1 MIRNLK
7 AATRFLSVSILMG
20 SLIASVPDVSRAQSE
35 TPVPERNVHEEQ
47 SDQAPSRPGIVTI
60 KTSSTESLASVEK
73 QLKQNETNRIVS
85 AVSKYLAAAKKDY
98 SPRYGAR
105 TGAAR
110 EQLVSQLRDYVK
122 YSETAGHED
131 AKALVESLQIP
142 ALIRY
147 SEEAPT
153 IFRGRLASVRD
164 ALADYARSSKQN
176 VERERSLAVLMDY
189 YLAVFEAADLGT
201 LEAPV
206 ATGDQE
212 EETTESSDEELEREK
227 QACFE
232 FYCDA
237 LDEGVRAYFYGE
249 EGGSIDKI
257 VRAIGEMRYY
267 QSESPAV
274 SRLTGYLHDVF
285 SGSNFYLEASE
296 KFLSAF
302 TYRNV
307 SESFGVNENIRGTQA
322 QGAGSL
328 NGHTVLDVKPSPT
341 RAQMALVLNANVLT
355 RTVGANR
362 GVFVHTDNLGSVV
375 ASKPMFL
382 NPDGRISTSAA
393 LANANMKT
401 TLRGVNTDRITLFGG
416 KIIQN
421 KVSQELPASERD
433 GAERIKARVAR
444 ELDEQANAQ
453 ILEMNRRI
461 EHMDIGSANSMIQNL
476 KSRTSEDRF
485 YIECVLGRGLQFS
498 APGDDAAS
506 CNDVSRGAS
515 SSDEIVERGAAKTA
529 EPGLLRGVRGS
540 ALTTLA
546 PNLRNSAI
554 ISASSNS
561 ILPRL
566 DSLRPFRPVSTEKKS
581 VSEPDLVVRFHESA
595 PNNAATIALA
605 GALFGPG
612 YDTLDNVI
620 LRFPGVDPEDVKK
633 LLVPYEPQGVR
644 ELDPDDHA
652 QKVFV
657 RFDEVQPFSTR
668 FENDTITTVLR
679 VSSCDVDGKEWGPIE
694 VRMVYRLEIRD
705 DRFVFVRDELEVL
718 PGGYQDGDPVS
729 ARFYT
734 FRRIFIKR
742 LETTINE
749 EYVFSPLPVDTIAA
763 LENRGSL
770 KPKKVEA
777 RDGWLRVEFD
787 LDPIHEEANAA
798 RSAESEAS
806 SNQG

>member
-122 YSETAGHED
+122 YSETPGHED
-131 AKALVESLQIP
+131 AKTLVESLQIP

-189 YLAVFEAADLGT
+189 YLAVFEAADPGT

-302 TYRNV
+302 TYRN
-307 SESFGVNENIRGTQA
+307 
-322 QGAGSL
+322 L
-328 NGHTVLDVKPSPT
+328 
-341 RAQMALVLNANVLT
+341 
-355 RTVGANR
+355 
-362 GVFVHTDNLGSVV
+362 
-375 ASKPMFL
+375 
-382 NPDGRISTSAA
+382 ST
-393 LANANMKT
+393 
-401 TLRGVNTDRITLFGG
+401 
-416 KIIQN
+416 
-421 KVSQELPASERD
+421 
-433 GAERIKARVAR
+433 
-444 ELDEQANAQ
+444 
-453 ILEMNRRI
+453 
-461 EHMDIGSANSMIQNL
+461 
-476 KSRTSEDRF
+476 
-485 YIECVLGRGLQFS
+485 
-498 APGDDAAS
+498 
-506 CNDVSRGAS
+506 
-515 SSDEIVERGAAKTA
+515 
-529 EPGLLRGVRGS
+529 
-540 ALTTLA
+540 
-546 PNLRNSAI
+546 
-554 ISASSNS
+554 
-561 ILPRL
+561 
-566 DSLRPFRPVSTEKKS
+566 
-581 VSEPDLVVRFHESA
+581 
-595 PNNAATIALA
+595 
-605 GALFGPG
+605 
-612 YDTLDNVI
+612 
-620 LRFPGVDPEDVKK
+620 
-633 LLVPYEPQGVR
+633 
-644 ELDPDDHA
+644 
-652 QKVFV
+652 
-657 RFDEVQPFSTR
+657 
-668 FENDTITTVLR
+668 
-679 VSSCDVDGKEWGPIE
+679 
-694 VRMVYRLEIRD
+694 
-705 DRFVFVRDELEVL
+705 
-718 PGGYQDGDPVS
+718 
-729 ARFYT
+729 
-734 FRRIFIKR
+734 
-742 LETTINE
+742 
-749 EYVFSPLPVDTIAA
+749 
-763 LENRGSL
+763 
-770 KPKKVEA
+770 
-777 RDGWLRVEFD
+777 
-787 LDPIHEEANAA
+787 
-798 RSAESEAS
+798 
-806 SNQG
+806 

>member
-1 MIRNLK
+1 MMRNLK
-7 AATRFLSVSILMG
+7 SATTCLLAIAAVGAFALNAPAT
-20 SLIASVPDVSRAQSE
+20 ASAQSE
-35 TPVPERNVHEEQ
+35 TPVSEKNLQQEASE
-47 SDQAPSRPGIVTI
+47 QAPLRPGVVTL
-60 KTSSTESLASVEK
+60 KTSSSDSLANAEAQVKLDEA
-73 QLKQNETNRIVS
+73 NRIIL
-85 AVSKYLAAAKKDY
+85 AVSKYVAAAKKDY

-122 YSETAGHED
+122 YAETPGHED
-131 AKALVESLQIP
+131 AKALATKLQIP
-142 ALIRY
+142 ALIKL
-147 SEEAPT
+147 SAESPT
-153 IFRGRLASVRD
+153 IFRGRLAAVRD
-164 ALADYARSSKQN
+164 ALGDYARSSKKN
-176 VERERSLAVLMDY
+176 VEREKSLAVLTDY
-189 YLAVFEAADLGT
+189 YLAVFKASDAAPLEAAS
-201 LEAPV
+201 AV
-206 ATGDQE
+206 AGSAGSDAE
-212 EETTESSDEELEREK
+212 YPDEELEREK
-227 QACFE
+227 RECFE
-232 FYCDA
+232 FYGDALCDA
-237 LDEGVRAYFYGE
+237 VRAYFSSDSD
-249 EGGSIDKI
+249 GSIDQI

-267 QSESPAV
+267 QSESPSV
-274 SRLTGYLHDVF
+274 SRLAGYLHDVF
-285 SGSNFYLEASE
+285 SGANFYLEASE

-302 TYRNV
+302 TYRDV
-307 SESFGVNENIRGTQA
+307 SETFNVNETIRGARA
-322 QGAGSL
+322 QGVGAL
-328 NGHTVLDVKPSPT
+328 KGHTVLDVKPSES
-341 RAQMALVLNANVLT
+341 RALMALVLNANVST
-355 RTVGANR
+355 RTVGASK
-362 GVFVHTDNLGSVV
+362 GVFVHTDNLGAVA

-382 NPDGRISTSAA
+382 NSDGRITTSAA
-393 LANANMKT
+393 AANANMRT

-444 ELDEQANAQ
+444 ELDAQANAQ

-461 EHMDIGSANSMIQNL
+461 EHMEIGSANSMIQNL

-485 YIECVLGRGLQFS
+485 FIECVLGRGLQFS
-498 APGDDAAS
+498 APGAVAAS
-506 CNDVSRGAS
+506 ARPARQTSVAS
-515 SSDEIVERGAAKTA
+515 GSSDEVVERGAAKPV
-529 EPGLLRGVRGS
+529 EPGLFRNVRGG

-546 PNLRNSAI
+546 PNLRNSVVM
-554 ISASSNS
+554 SASSNT

-566 DSLRPFRPVSTEKKS
+566 DALRPFRPVA
-581 VSEPDLVVRFHESA
+581 SETTAESAPRPDLLVRFHESA

-620 LRFPGVDPEDVKK
+620 LRFPGVDPDDIKK
-633 LLVPYEPQGVR
+633 LLAPYEPQGVR

-652 QKVFV
+652 QKVFI

-668 FENDTITTVLR
+668 FENDAITTVLR

-694 VRMVYRLEIRD
+694 VRMIYRLEIRD

-770 KPKKVEA
+770 RPKKVEA
-777 RDGWLRVEFD
+777 QDGWLTVEFD
-787 LDPIHEEANAA
+787 LDPIKDEGKE
-798 RSAESEAS
+798 
-806 SNQG
+806 

>member
-1 MIRNLK
+1 MKRNLIV
-7 AATRFLSVSILMG
+7 ATTLLSALAVVGTL
-20 SLIASVPDVSRAQSE
+20 SLVVPSSSFAQSE
-35 TPVPERNVHEEQ
+35 VSVSEENVQGEGSE
-47 SDQAPSRPGIVTI
+47 PTRPGIVTL
-60 KTSSTESLASVEK
+60 KTSSSEPLANAGARVKLDEA
-73 QLKQNETNRIVS
+73 NRIVS
-85 AVSKYLAAAKKDY
+85 AVSKYLTVAKKDY

-110 EQLVSQLRDYVK
+110 EQLVSQLRDYLK
-122 YSETAGHED
+122 YAESPGRED
-131 AKALVESLQIP
+131 AKALAAKLQIP
-142 ALIRY
+142 ALIKL
-147 SEEAPT
+147 SEESPT

-164 ALADYARSSKQN
+164 AFADYARSSSNRN
-176 VERERSLAVLMDY
+176 VEREKSLAVLIDY
-189 YLAVFEAADLGT
+189 YIAVFEASDS
-201 LEAPV
+201 APS
-206 ATGDQE
+206 D
-212 EETTESSDEELEREK
+212 SSDLSPEDEEELEREK
-227 QACFE
+227 QECFV

-237 LDEGVRAYFYGE
+237 LDEAVRAYFYGE
-249 EGGSIDKI
+249 EGGSFDRI

-274 SRLTGYLHDVF
+274 SRLASYLHDVF

-296 KFLSAF
+296 NFLSAF
-302 TYRNV
+302 TYRDV
-307 SESFGVNENIRGTQA
+307 SEAFDVNENIRGAQA
-322 QGAGSL
+322 QGAGAL
-328 NGHTVLDVKPSPT
+328 RGHTILDVKPSET
-341 RAQMALVLNANVLT
+341 RAQMALVLNANVST
-355 RTVGANR
+355 RTVGASR

-375 ASKPMFL
+375 ASKPMYL
-382 NPDGRISTSAA
+382 NPDGRISTGGAV
-393 LANANMKT
+393 ANANMKT
-401 TLRGVNTDRITLFGG
+401 TLRDIDTNRFTLFGG

-433 GAERIKARVAR
+433 GAELMKARVAR
-444 ELDEQANAQ
+444 ELDAQANSQ

-461 EHMDIGSANSMIQNL
+461 EHMEIGSVNSMIQNL

-498 APGDDAAS
+498 APSDGTTATRDAR
-506 CNDVSRGAS
+506 RGVS
-515 SSDEIVERGAAKTA
+515 SSETSGEIVERGAAKTN
-529 EPGLLRGVRGS
+529 ESGLLRNVRGGS
-540 ALTTLA
+540 LTALA

-554 ISASSNS
+554 TSASSNS

-566 DSLRPFRPVSTEKKS
+566 DSLRPFRQASTEKKTTK
-581 VSEPDLVVRFHESA
+581 EPDLVARFHESA
-595 PNNAATIALA
+595 LNNAATIALA

-633 LLVPYEPQGVR
+633 FLAPYEPQGVR

-652 QKVFV
+652 QKVFI
-657 RFDEVQPFSTR
+657 RFDEVQPFSTH
-668 FENDTITTVLR
+668 FENDAVTTVLR

-705 DRFVFVRDELEVL
+705 DSFVFVRDELEVL

-770 KPKKVEA
+770 RPKKVEA

-787 LDPIHEEANAA
+787 LDPIQNGEKTADA
-798 RSAESEAS
+798 RR
-806 SNQG
+806 

>member
-1 MIRNLK
+1 
-7 AATRFLSVSILMG
+7 
-20 SLIASVPDVSRAQSE
+20 
-35 TPVPERNVHEEQ
+35 
-47 SDQAPSRPGIVTI
+47 
-60 KTSSTESLASVEK
+60 
-73 QLKQNETNRIVS
+73 
-85 AVSKYLAAAKKDY
+85 
-98 SPRYGAR
+98 
-105 TGAAR
+105 
-110 EQLVSQLRDYVK
+110 
-122 YSETAGHED
+122 
-131 AKALVESLQIP
+131 
-142 ALIRY
+142 
-147 SEEAPT
+147 
-153 IFRGRLASVRD
+153 
-164 ALADYARSSKQN
+164 
-176 VERERSLAVLMDY
+176 
-189 YLAVFEAADLGT
+189 
-201 LEAPV
+201 
-206 ATGDQE
+206 
-212 EETTESSDEELEREK
+212 
-227 QACFE
+227 
-232 FYCDA
+232 
-237 LDEGVRAYFYGE
+237 
-249 EGGSIDKI
+249 
-257 VRAIGEMRYY
+257 
-267 QSESPAV
+267 
-274 SRLTGYLHDVF
+274 
-285 SGSNFYLEASE
+285 
-296 KFLSAF
+296 
-302 TYRNV
+302 
-307 SESFGVNENIRGTQA
+307 
-322 QGAGSL
+322 
-328 NGHTVLDVKPSPT
+328 
-341 RAQMALVLNANVLT
+341 
-355 RTVGANR
+355 
-362 GVFVHTDNLGSVV
+362 
-375 ASKPMFL
+375 
-382 NPDGRISTSAA
+382 
-393 LANANMKT
+393 
-401 TLRGVNTDRITLFGG
+401 
-416 KIIQN
+416 
-421 KVSQELPASERD
+421 
-433 GAERIKARVAR
+433 
-444 ELDEQANAQ
+444 
-453 ILEMNRRI
+453 
-461 EHMDIGSANSMIQNL
+461 MIQNL

-668 FENDTITTVLR
+668 FENDT
-679 VSSCDVDGKEWGPIE
+679 S
-694 VRMVYRLEIRD
+694 
-705 DRFVFVRDELEVL
+705 DELEVM

-798 RSAESEAS
+798 GTPASEAR